1 MFYSVV
7 SGENSA
13 ASVVQCLFQQY
24 YSKHLFS
31 AALGQLCFMQYSAY
45 FSISYIE
52 SLYSAV
58 LGQQRYLYYKCL
70 FQDYYRSIC
79 IALLWDSSA
88 LCIISAYFST
98 TTEVFV

>member
-1 MFYSVV
+1 MRCIFQQFYIESFYSVV

-24 YSKHLFS
+24 YSKHLYR

-58 LGQQRYLYYKCL
+58 FGAA
-70 FQDYYRSIC
+70 
-79 IALLWDSSA
+79 ALL
-88 LCIISAYFST
+88 L
-98 TTEVFV
+98 

>member
-1 MFYSVV
+1 
-7 SGENSA
+7 
-13 ASVVQCLFQQY
+13 
-24 YSKHLFS
+24 
-31 AALGQLCFMQYSAY
+31 MQYSAY
-45 FSISYIE
+45 FSISTLYQ
-52 SLYSAV
+52 YSAA

-70 FQDYYRSIC
+70 FQHYYRSIC